1 MTINEAI
8 ALVDQ
13 LRPNS
18 YTNQK
23 KCSWL
28 SKLDGRIFTELYK
41 THEDCPSDSFAGYD
55 SDTDGSTELL
65 VPYPYAEDIYNY
77 FLQAQIDKENGETM
91 RYNGSITMYNSAF
104 AAYAAAYN
112 RDHAPIP
119 VGTRFSF

>member
-8 ALVDQ
+8 GLVDQ

-18 YTNQK
+18 YSTENK
-23 KCSWL
+23 IAWL
-28 SKLDGRIFTELYK
+28 SKLDGRIFTELYQ
-41 THEDCPSDSFAGYD
+41 TREDCPLDSFDGYG
-55 SDTDGSTELL
+55 SDTDGDTALL

-77 FLQAQIDKENGETM
+77 FLQAQIDKENGEVM

-112 RDHAPIP
+112 REHAAIP
-119 VGTRFSF
+119 MGQRFRF

>member
-18 YTNQK
+18 YTNENK
-23 KCSWL
+23 ISWL

-104 AAYAAAYN
+104 AAYAAVYN

-119 VGTRFSF
+119 VGTRFRF

>member
-18 YTNQK
+18 YTNENK
-23 KCSWL
+23 ISWL

-119 VGTRFSF
+119 VGTRFRF